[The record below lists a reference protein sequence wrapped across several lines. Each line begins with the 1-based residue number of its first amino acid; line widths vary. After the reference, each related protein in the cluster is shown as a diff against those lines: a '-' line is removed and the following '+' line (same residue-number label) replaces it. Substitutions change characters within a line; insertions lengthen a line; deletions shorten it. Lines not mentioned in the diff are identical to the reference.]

1 MTNYPI
7 SEDSF
12 VYEMVKLYELCN
24 FGRRERTA
32 PMYYEDFGNKYTT
45 EEVRKG
51 FKRLRDKPPKKLDAY
66 TLEDSIK
73 QCQTI
78 KVKVKKIGCTYCDTM
93 GLIPYYKEINN
104 RRYSFVARCH
114 VCKTSEYINEP
125 FYNEVFPDDDIQPH
139 STPEQMVCGK
149 HIVEDVVRV
158 ITKREHDDPGVERKR
173 EHTMYGE
180 RER

>member
-1 MTNYPI
+1 MTPYPI

-45 EEVRKG
+45 DEVRKG

-78 KVKVKKIGCTYCDTM
+78 KVEVKKIGCTYCDTL
-93 GLIPYYKEINN
+93 GCIDYYKEING
-104 RRYSFVARCH
+104 RMYQYSARCH
-114 VCKTSEYINEP
+114 KCRTSLYVNEP
-125 FYNEVFPDDDIQPH
+125 FYNEVFPHDDIKPH

-149 HIVEDVVRV
+149 HIVEDIVRV
-158 ITKREHDDPGVERKR
+158 ITKRDHADYEQERKR
-173 EHTMYGE
+173 DRQLR
-180 RER
+180 RESTL